1 MNSTALICGIKYRV
15 TDVIVILTLCQQALY
30 LACLPR
36 VTSHTLQTSDDRK
49 FVCCSQATNTVTHRL
64 YWFPPKKYKFA
75 IPLTRVLARRLN
87 NLFTSL
93 LNRNPSISSESEGE
107 RQLPPSL
114 PPPFAGQKTDHR
126 MLFST
131 RIVSFKFRQ
140 IPLRPSQG
148 KQNIQAKRPI
158 EPQTFKKSPLSDLH
172 S

>member
-15 TDVIVILTLCQQALY
+15 TDVIVILTLCEQALY

-64 YWFPPKKYKFA
+64 YWFPPQKYKFA
-75 IPLTRVLARRLN
+75 IPLTRELARRLN

-107 RQLPPSL
+107 RQPPPPSPL
-114 PPPFAGQKTDHR
+114 PLLARRLTIGALGSCHR

-140 IPLRPSQG
+140 IPLRPS
-148 KQNIQAKRPI
+148 
-158 EPQTFKKSPLSDLH
+158 
-172 S
+172 